1 MIASLQMYDWPEIRD
16 ATDAF
21 WHGLSRHMGEAV
33 ELTRG
38 PDHKAPW
45 RDPALLFS
53 QTCGYPF
60 THEFAGKL
68 TLLGTPHYEAAGCE
82 SFTYCSFIFARNDA
96 PQIAV
101 INDDDSMSGMLAL
114 KLACKGSFAQTH
126 ISGGHL
132 ASLEALQKGT
142 ADICAID
149 AVCVALAR
157 IHRPHL
163 LEGLIEVTRSPSVPG
178 LPFVTS
184 LANASR
190 APHMRKAIQ
199 AAFADPALAQ
209 ARAALLLKDFSLTTV
224 NDYKRITDL
233 EQDLS

>member
-1 MIASLQMYDWPEIRD
+1 MIATLQMYDWPEIRD

-21 WHGLSRHMGEAV
+21 WHGLSRHLGEAV
-33 ELTRG
+33 ALSR
-38 PDHKAPW
+38 PADHKAPW

-68 TLLGTPHYEAAGCE
+68 TLLGTPHYEAEGCQG
-82 SFTYCSFIFARNDA
+82 FTYCSFIFARNNA

-101 INDDDSMSGMLAL
+101 INDEDSMSGMLAL
-114 KLACKGSFAQTH
+114 KLACKQAFAQTH

-132 ASLEALQKGT
+132 ASLDALQKGT

-163 LEGLIEVTRSPSVPG
+163 LEGLIEVTRSPAVPG

-184 LANASR
+184 LANAER
-190 APHMRKAIQ
+190 APQMRHAIQ
-199 AAFADPALAQ
+199 AAFADPALAA
-209 ARAALLLKDFSLTTV
+209 ARAALLLKDFSRTTV
-224 NDYKRITDL
+224 TDYKRITDL
-233 EQDLS
+233 EQGLS

>member
-21 WHGLSRHMGEAV
+21 WHGLARHMGEAV
-33 ELTRG
+33 ELAR
-38 PDHKAPW
+38 PADHKAPW

-68 TLLGTPHYEAAGCE
+68 TLLGTPHYAAEGCDG
-82 SFTYCSFIFARNDA
+82 FTYCSFIFARNSA

-114 KLACKGSFAQTH
+114 KLACKQAFAQTLV
-126 ISGGHL
+126 SGGHL
-132 ASLEALQKGT
+132 ASLEALQSGV

-149 AVCVALAR
+149 SVCVSLAR
-157 IHRPHL
+157 HYRPHL
-163 LEGLIEVTRSPSVPG
+163 LEGLIEVTRSPAVPG

-184 LANASR
+184 LANAAQ
-190 APHMRKAIQ
+190 APQMRKAIQ
-199 AAFADPALAQ
+199 AAFADPELAA
-209 ARAALLLKDFSLTTV
+209 ARRALLLKDFSLTTLA
-224 NDYKRITDL
+224 DYSRITDL
-233 EQDLS
+233 EQGLS

>member
-1 MIASLQMYDWPEIRD
+1 MIATLQMYDWPEIRD

-21 WHGLSRHMGEAV
+21 WHGLSHHLGEAV
-33 ELTRG
+33 ALSR
-38 PDHKAPW
+38 PADHKAPW

-68 TLLGTPHYEAAGCE
+68 TLLGTPHYEAEGCQG
-82 SFTYCSFIFARNDA
+82 FTYCSFIFARNDA
-96 PQIAV
+96 LQIAI
-101 INDDDSMSGMLAL
+101 INDQDSMSGMLAL
-114 KLACKGSFAQTH
+114 KLACKQGFAQTL

-132 ASLEALQKGT
+132 ASLEALQKGK

-157 IHRPHL
+157 RHRPHL
-163 LEGLIEVTRSPSVPG
+163 LEGLTELTRSPAVPG

-184 LANASR
+184 LANAPR
-190 APHMRKAIQ
+190 APQMRHAIQ
-199 AAFADPALAQ
+199 AAFADPALAS
-209 ARAALLLKDFSLTTV
+209 ARAALLLKNFSLTTA

-233 EQDLS
+233 EQGLT

>member
-21 WHGLSRHMGEAV
+21 WHGLARHMGQAV

-68 TLLGTPHYEAAGCE
+68 TLLGTPQYEVEGCE
-82 SFTYCSFIFARNDA
+82 GFTYCSFIFARNNA

-101 INDDDSMSGMLAL
+101 INDEDSMSGMLAL
-114 KLACKGSFAQTH
+114 KLACKGAFAQTH
-126 ISGGHL
+126 ISGGHIR
-132 ASLEALQKGT
+132 SLEALQNGT

-149 AVCVALAR
+149 SVCVSLAR

-163 LEGLIEVTRSPSVPG
+163 LEGLIEVARSPSVPG

-184 LANASR
+184 LANAPR
-190 APHMRKAIQ
+190 APQMRTAIK
-199 AAFADPALAQ
+199 AAFADPALAS
-209 ARAALLLKDFSLTTV
+209 ARAALLLKDFSFTTLQ
-224 NDYKRITDL
+224 DYKRITDL
-233 EQDLS
+233 EQELS